1 MTAAARRNR
10 TRILLA
16 FGAVY
21 VIWGSTYLFI
31 KYAIETIPPF
41 MLGATRFLVAGA
53 LLYGIALW
61 RGAVRPSGGD
71 WRSAAATG
79 VLMLGIG
86 NAAVVWSELT
96 VPSGVV
102 ALIVS
107 TVPIWIVLVDWLRP
121 RGTRPRAPVVV
132 GLALGI
138 AGMVILVGPK
148 AIVGEGHVNE
158 VGALVLLVGSI
169 SWAVGTIM
177 SKRSKRS
184 ASPLVYSALQMIA
197 AAGAMAIAS
206 VVTGEPGRFEVAAVS
221 WRSGL
226 SWVYLVLAGS
236 IIGYTAY
243 IYLLG
248 QVSAAKAAT
257 YAYVNPVIAVLLG
270 WAFASEPI
278 GSRTLIAAAVILAGV
293 ATITTAQSAPSA
305 VTGEHPAP
313 TRPDDG
319 LPAAE
324 RNAA

>member
-1 MTAAARRNR
+1 MSAVARRNS

-21 VIWGSTYLFI
+21 FIWGSTYLFI

-53 LLYGIALW
+53 VLYGIALW
-61 RGAVRPSGGD
+61 RGAVRPSAGD
-71 WRSAAATG
+71 WRSAAVTG

-169 SWAVGTIM
+169 TWAIGTIM

-197 AAGAMAIAS
+197 AAAAMAIAS
-206 VVTGEPGRFEVAAVS
+206 VVAGEPGRFEVAAVS

-226 SWVYLVLAGS
+226 SWIYLVFAGS
-236 IIGYTAY
+236 VIGYTAY

-305 VTGEHPAP
+305 ITGEHPAP